1 MVVFWPFRSFLL
13 WFFLVPISGFFTQVA
28 AQSVT
33 PTSRDETAQ
42 AQGSPDASI
51 AAAARN
57 SKNAKG
63 TRAKKMVTDE
73 DMEETAGPLPRLKMD
88 GAENSDEVVV
98 AITHYKRNHT
108 AEQTEQAV
116 RIWYDR
122 YDQMLSTAIQS
133 NIDIK
138 TIRQAN
144 LTNVEDLCQES
155 RDYQQ
160 CETRRMAEYR
170 GQRNDQAEIA
180 NNLALEV
187 RLQHALNKVRIGL
200 AINNLRYDW
209 FKLRTTNGIDTY

>member
-1 MVVFWPFRSFLL
+1 MVVLCPFRRFLL
-13 WFFLVPISGFFTQVA
+13 WLLLLPISVFFAQAA
-28 AQSVT
+28 AQSVP
-33 PTSRDETAQ
+33 PTSRDQTGQ
-42 AQGSPDASI
+42 AQGSSDGSI

-63 TRAKKMVTDE
+63 NRAKKVVTDE
-73 DMEETAGPLPRLKMD
+73 DMEATAGPLPRLKMD
-88 GAENSDEVVV
+88 GAENSDEVVT
-98 AITHYKRNHT
+98 AIAHYKSNHR

-122 YDQMLSTAIQS
+122 YDQMLSAAIQS
-133 NIDIK
+133 NLDIQA
-138 TIRQAN
+138 IRQAN
-144 LTNVEDLCQES
+144 LSNAENLCQEG

-170 GQRNDQAEIA
+170 AQRGDQAEIA
-180 NNLALEV
+180 NNVALEV

-200 AINNLRYDW
+200 ARNNLRYDW

>member
-1 MVVFWPFRSFLL
+1 MVVFWPFRRFLPWL
-13 WFFLVPISGFFTQVA
+13 LLLPIGAFSAQAA

-33 PTSRDETAQ
+33 PTSRDQTGQ

-57 SKNAKG
+57 SKNTKG
-63 TRAKKMVTDE
+63 TRAKKVFTDE
-73 DMEETAGPLPRLKMD
+73 DMEATAGPLPRLKMD
-88 GAENSDEVVV
+88 GAENSDEVVA
-98 AITHYKRNHT
+98 AIAHYKGNHT

-122 YDQMLSTAIQS
+122 YDQMLSAAIQS
-133 NIDIK
+133 NLDIK

-144 LTNVEDLCQES
+144 VTNVEDLCQES

-170 GQRNDQAEIA
+170 GLRDDQTEIA
-180 NNLALEV
+180 NNVALEV

-200 AINNLRYDW
+200 GRNNLRYDW